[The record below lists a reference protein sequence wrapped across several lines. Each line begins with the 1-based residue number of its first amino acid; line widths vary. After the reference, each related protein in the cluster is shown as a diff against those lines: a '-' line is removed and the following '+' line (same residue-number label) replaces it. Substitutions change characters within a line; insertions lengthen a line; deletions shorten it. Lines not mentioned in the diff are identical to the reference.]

1 MAKVKTEYRC
11 TKCGQEYSKWQ
22 GKCACGEWNT
32 IEEFT
37 STVNIKEAKKSKV
50 YVPEN
55 EMPQRLKNIKVGSE
69 TRILTGISELDRVLG
84 GGLVRDSIVVISSPP
99 GGGKSTLTLK
109 MADNLGHKGFKVLYV
124 SGEESETQI
133 RSRADRICEDISENI
148 YIKHEKSMN
157 RIETYIEEID
167 PEVIIIDSMQTMYVE
182 EITDSIAGNP
192 KQLNECTSRLID
204 ICKNN
209 DKKRAVWAISQMN
222 KEEEMMGTRTFEHAV
237 DAVFY
242 LEGDRNGQLR
252 TLVSRKNRFGNTGE
266 TGLFIMETEGLIP
279 LENPS
284 EFFITKRDCPV
295 AGSALTAIKE
305 GTKNIIVEIESLVE
319 RAFYGYPAR
328 IGEGINKQELQIL
341 TAILEKRAGISVS
354 DKDVYVKVVGGLRL
368 QETTVN
374 LGVIMSIV
382 SSIYGKGISNDI
394 VFLGEVGLTGELKAV
409 PSIETRLKEID
420 RLGFKKIVIPKG
432 NLKKPV
438 SLSNATIF
446 EMPSIHEVI
455 KMIYGEK

>member
-1 MAKVKTEYRC
+1 MAKIKTGYRC

-22 GKCACGEWNT
+22 GKCMCGEWNS

-37 STVNIKEAKKSKV
+37 ASNAKDVRKSTKV
-50 YVPEN
+50 YIPDN
-55 EMPQRLKNIKVGSE
+55 EMPQKLVNIEAGSE

-84 GGLVRDSIVVISSPP
+84 GGIVRDSIIVISSPP
-99 GGGKSTLTLK
+99 GGGKSTLTIM
-109 MADNLGHKGFKVLYV
+109 MANKLGHKGIKVLYV
-124 SGEESETQI
+124 SGEESETQVKN
-133 RSRADRICEDISENI
+133 RADRVCGDITENI

-157 RIETYIEEID
+157 RIEAYIEEID
-167 PEVIIIDSMQTMYVE
+167 PEIIIIDSMQTMYVE

-204 ICKNN
+204 LCKNQ
-209 DKKRAVWAISQMN
+209 DKKRAVFAISQMN
-222 KEEEMMGTRTFEHAV
+222 KDEEMMGTRTFEHAV

-252 TLVSRKNRFGNTGE
+252 TLTSRKNRFGNTGE

-284 EFFITKRDCPV
+284 EFFITKRENPV
-295 AGSALTAIKE
+295 AGSALTATKE
-305 GTKNIIVEIESLVE
+305 GSRNIIVEIESLVE
-319 RAFYGYPAR
+319 KAFYGYPAR

-368 QETTVN
+368 QETAVN

-382 SSIYGKGISNDI
+382 SSMYGRGISNDT
-394 VFLGEVGLTGELKAV
+394 VFLGEVGLTGELKTV
-409 PSIETRLKEID
+409 PSIEARVKEID
-420 RLGFKKIVIPKG
+420 RLGFKKIIIPKG
-432 NLKKPV
+432 NLKKTI
-438 SLSNATIF
+438 SLNNA
-446 EMPSIHEVI
+446 EVVELSSIHDVI
-455 KMIYGEK
+455 SNIYGQ